1 MVIGSINSNLAM
13 KGADMKSKLYKLAI
27 WYIEKCNAEWNKRK
41 FADDLKSLDRLTY
54 WNFGKYMLVYGA
66 DAEWRIFSRYE
77 VLDNAIQK
85 LAKYENEE
93 QEIRAKAIDECYMKA
108 KTMMEEL
115 VCQNQ
120 GRRNGKTHRMYCI
133 QALEFL
139 RQIAEEMR
147 GAK

>member
-1 MVIGSINSNLAM
+1 
-13 KGADMKSKLYKLAI
+13 MKSKLYKLAI
-27 WYIEKCNAEWNKRK
+27 WYIAKCNAEWNKRK

-93 QEIRAKAIDECYMKA
+93 QEIRNKAIDEFYDKVLNFEDYIEPLDTSEFGAVLLYSGKDITNMIVEIAKEMKEGA
-108 KTMMEEL
+108 
-115 VCQNQ
+115 N
-120 GRRNGKTHRMYCI
+120 NGK
-133 QALEFL
+133 
-139 RQIAEEMR
+139 
-147 GAK
+147 G